1 MDSEGIMELFNT
13 LEKLIGIFQ
22 FDYEIKTHTNF
33 DTFYV
38 TLLLRH
44 KKLEFD
50 RAFRAFSYITDDN
63 FIQKTYNK
71 LNVLLVEL
79 LPSEH
84 DNEDLMQSWL
94 ILQETTTAIKNQY
107 KEIKYTDNLKDAD
120 KEVDYIIKTM
130 SEYGEDKIYTNP
142 QMLYLKDVLHMKGMN
157 SKNKPVSNWN
167 MIAFE

>member
-50 RAFRAFSYITDDN
+50 REFRVFSYITDDN

-71 LNVLLVEL
+71 LNVLR
-79 LPSEH
+79 
-84 DNEDLMQSWL
+84 NQSNVDEPCKVSLKGTPL
-94 ILQETTTAIKNQY
+94 IWMFNSRHIYSRE
-107 KEIKYTDNLKDAD
+107 KEI
-120 KEVDYIIKTM
+120 
-130 SEYGEDKIYTNP
+130 
-142 QMLYLKDVLHMKGMN
+142 
-157 SKNKPVSNWN
+157 
-167 MIAFE
+167 